1 MASDGDAERDESR
14 MLWVGGEPN
23 TPGSLDRACL
33 LSETD
38 LLFSQSSDSSSF
50 SSPETIVPETPSPA
64 CYRRRRRRR
73 MVQQASGAEGPELEE
88 ATSLAVR
95 GSAVRDGLPSDT
107 STTPSHQRPK
117 RRKLS
122 PPALGLRD
130 GAEAS
135 SNRGAGRLRFPSNGF
150 VPASSLMAAESSTSA
165 QWRGEPS
172 SSSSSSSSRS
182 LGAAQISGKAGSE
195 GSSKSGPGRTIREPR
210 TGSHSGE
217 SRQNSRGTVPSKSRS
232 KTAKWALQ
240 RSDSEETHR
249 HQSGQDRHLS
259 SAVREKSR
267 GPPPQSLKH
276 EEIVISDEDD
286 DVIVQAMV
294 RSAQVEEDEAFARS
308 LQAQFDREEQQ
319 QQEEQRRQQSRPPN
333 IPFHPNTHPP
343 HDYYGEWS
351 WMSPLSSV
359 MDPSLAFL
367 YSFPQ
372 ASAAV
377 EGMAGRSGRRTVRSR
392 GHRSRGSSHR
402 HAHTYAVSLLDDSQ
416 GNNYEALLAF
426 EESQGTAIA
435 KNCLSQREIQRLP
448 TKAFNPA
455 YSAGKTECQICF
467 SNYTEGEEL
476 RMLPCLHDYHVQC
489 IDRWLKENATCP
501 ICRVD
506 VSESGCLKDPV

>member
-1 MASDGDAERDESR
+1 MASDGDTEGDESR
-14 MLWVGGEPN
+14 MLWGVGEPN
-23 TPGSLDRACL
+23 TPGCLDRACL

-50 SSPETIVPETPSPA
+50 SSPDTIVPETPSPA
-64 CYRRRRRRR
+64 CYRRRRRQRT
-73 MVQQASGAEGPELEE
+73 VQQAGGAEGPELEE
-88 ATSLAVR
+88 ATSLVVR
-95 GSAVRDGLPSDT
+95 EHAVRDGLPSDT

-122 PPALGLRD
+122 LALGSKD

-135 SNRGAGRLRFPSNGF
+135 GDGGAGCLRFPSNGF
-150 VPASSLMAAESSTSA
+150 VPASSLMAADSSTSA

-172 SSSSSSSSRS
+172 SSSSSSSSCS
-182 LGAAQISGKAGSE
+182 LRAAQISGKAE
-195 GSSKSGPGRTIREPR
+195 GEGSKSGPGRTIGEHRP
-210 TGSHSGE
+210 GSRSSE
-217 SRQNSRGTVPSKSRS
+217 SRQNSRGTVPSKRRS

-240 RSDSEETHR
+240 PSDSEETHR
-249 HQSGQDRHLS
+249 HQSGQDNHLS
-259 SAVREKSR
+259 SAEREKSR
-267 GPPPQSLKH
+267 APPSQSLKH

-286 DVIVQAMV
+286 DVIVQAVV

-319 QQEEQRRQQSRPPN
+319 QQEEQRRQQRRPPN
-333 IPFHPNTHPP
+333 IPPHRNNHP

-351 WMSPLSSV
+351 WMSPLSSM

-367 YSFPQ
+367 YNFPE

-377 EGMAGRSGRRTVRSR
+377 EGMAGRSGRRTGRSR

-402 HAHTYAVSLLDDSQ
+402 HAHTYALSLLDDSQ

-426 EESQGTAIA
+426 EESQGSAMA

-489 IDRWLKENATCP
+489 IDRWLKESATCP

-506 VSESGCLKDPV
+506 VSGSGCLKDPV